1 MKNKYNFSQIA
12 QVYCQEIGV
21 EIPFMEEYLITIFQ
35 KKPDNDKINEFED
48 KMKAT
53 VITNSEYF
61 PEYWSDDVPFVEGEL
76 DLEFRQRRRHK
87 RK

>member
-21 EIPFMEEYLITIFQ
+21 EIPFMEEYLMSIFQ
-35 KKPDNDKINEFED
+35 KKPDNDKIKEFED
-48 KMKAT
+48 IMKT
-53 VITNSEYF
+53 TIITNSEYF
-61 PEYWSDDVPFVEGEL
+61 PEYWSDDIPVVEGEL
-76 DLEFRQRRRHK
+76 DIEFRPRRHK